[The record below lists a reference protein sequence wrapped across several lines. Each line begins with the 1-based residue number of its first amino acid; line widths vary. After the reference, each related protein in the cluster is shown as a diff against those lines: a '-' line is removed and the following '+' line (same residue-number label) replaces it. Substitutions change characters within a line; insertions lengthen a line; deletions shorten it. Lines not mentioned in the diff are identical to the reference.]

1 MPDNENNAAAAFK
14 AQQERNWHELSAG
27 WDKWYELFE
36 RGAEPVTRTLL
47 EGAGLSAGS
56 SVLDI
61 GSGTGQP
68 ALALAARVPEG
79 RVLGV
84 DQAEG
89 MLAVARRRAAE
100 LKLDNVEFLRQDAEE
115 LDVPAGAYDAV
126 VSRWGLMFLP
136 DVDRVLHTAF
146 GGLKPGGTCTASVWG
161 TAPQVPM
168 LSLAFGIVAARL
180 ALPAPPPGAPG
191 PFSMADPEAL
201 SARFTKAGFQD
212 VTVEEHRIVF
222 TPDSVEE
229 FVEFSWDL
237 LPGWLRGKL
246 AETFGDERDERTVQ
260 AVATAAREF
269 ETELSGLAVPCVAHC
284 VRAVKPS

>member
-1 MPDNENNAAAAFK
+1 MPDNETTTASSYK
-14 AQQERNWHELSAG
+14 AQQERNWHELSGG

-36 RGAEPVTRTLL
+36 RGAEPVTRALL
-47 EGAGLSAGS
+47 DGAGLRPGS

-68 ALALAARVPEG
+68 ALAAASLVGEG

-89 MLAVARRRAAE
+89 MLAVARRRATAQG
-100 LKLDNVEFLRQDAEE
+100 LANVEFLREDAEE
-115 LDVPAGAYDAV
+115 LDVEHGTFDAV

-136 DVDRVLHTAF
+136 DADRVLRTAYDA
-146 GGLKPGGTCTASVWG
+146 LRPGGVFTAAVWG
-161 TAPQVPM
+161 TAAQVPM

-180 ALPAPPPGAPG
+180 ELPAPPPGTPG
-191 PFSMADPEAL
+191 PFAMADGEAL
-201 SARFTKAGFQD
+201 AARFAKAGFQE
-212 VTVEEHRIVF
+212 VGHQECRVVF
-222 TPDSVEE
+222 TPGSVEE

-237 LPGWLRGKL
+237 LPGWLKARL
-246 AETFGDERDERTVQ
+246 AERFGDARDPRTVQ
-260 AVATAAREF
+260 AVAQAARDF
-269 ETELSGLAVPCVAHC
+269 EADTGGLAVPCVAHT